1 MRTIVIILS
10 ILLSC
15 SAAAQDTPSW
25 WPPVLTD
32 PSPDRS
38 YIYMRP
44 LANYN
49 DPWTLRPMS
58 IIAVQDD
65 LGRWWRAQI
74 PSEWMERRM
83 VGDTLVVV
91 RTGQ

>member
-1 MRTIVIILS
+1 MRAIVIIS

-32 PSPDRS
+32 PDPERS

-74 PSEWMERRM
+74 PSEGMQRRM

-91 RTGQ
+91 RTEQ